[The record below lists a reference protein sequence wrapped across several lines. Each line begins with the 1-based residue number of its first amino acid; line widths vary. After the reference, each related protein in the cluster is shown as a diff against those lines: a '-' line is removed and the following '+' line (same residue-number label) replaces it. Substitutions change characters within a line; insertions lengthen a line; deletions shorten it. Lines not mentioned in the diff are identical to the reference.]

1 MLAATRA
8 VLISVWSLDD
18 DLLRG
23 CTLDHLTGGRIF
35 GAQAVCPESDLAN
48 GGSIDLPHD
57 YYAFWRGPTQ
67 YHFRG
72 SRRRGLAEPRP
83 KYASCQVRTF
93 MLSSSILAMTH
104 RTPKCMR
111 IASRLMEP
119 SAPRYILIIDS
130 DRSLARNIDSKSA
143 ASGFDC
149 CLRAARR

>member
-67 YHFRG
+67 YHF
-72 SRRRGLAEPRP
+72 SRQQEARTRRTSTEVRFVPGADIYAFIFYPRHDSQNAE
-83 KYASCQVRTF
+83 
-93 MLSSSILAMTH
+93 
-104 RTPKCMR
+104 MR
-111 IASRLMEP
+111 E
-119 SAPRYILIIDS
+119 DS
-130 DRSLARNIDSKSA
+130 EQADGA
-143 ASGFDC
+143 
-149 CLRAARR
+149 